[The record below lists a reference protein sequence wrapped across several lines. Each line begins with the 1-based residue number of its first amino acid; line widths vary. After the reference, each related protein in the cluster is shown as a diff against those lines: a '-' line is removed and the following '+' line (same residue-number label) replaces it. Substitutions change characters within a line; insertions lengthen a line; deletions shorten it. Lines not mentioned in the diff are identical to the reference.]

1 MQTAILKNTLALLV
15 SKLVPSLLL
24 TLINVLFSRF
34 LSQNEYGIY
43 QTVWTYL
50 SIFVIISTFGLPRY
64 ILTYGSLYQYSKG
77 MIYRLIA
84 FVFLLTIVP
93 LTFYLIFF
101 DSVFSNWTI
110 FLFILLLISQ
120 SIYLIQEA
128 NVLSLTANKLL
139 IVSNVSYAILLFAA
153 HLLLLFI
160 GYSIDLC
167 LMMIIGVSI
176 IRNVI
181 IFLSVKNQFTK
192 EQLLSTFKER
202 LQLVWFGIND
212 TLQILTKWIDKIILV
227 LILPSAEYAIYF
239 NGTYEIPLIGM
250 GLSAF
255 QTILTTQSAKAD
267 STEAT
272 NIALFNTAAM
282 FMSGILFPLFAFC
295 VLFAD
300 EIIFILFGSKYVE
313 SASLFAITALLIPM
327 RICNYT
333 VLLQLKSRGDIILIG
348 SLIDFA
354 VAITLMIFLYPISG
368 LNGLAL
374 SIVIATY
381 IQAAFYLVKIS
392 SIYKTRLSILL
403 PLKQL
408 AVRFVIVLGVFL
420 VVKFALSQFSG
431 VISLSGGALVF
442 AVFVLVFLKKSI
454 DFKKLLPFRS

>member
-24 TLINVLFSRF
+24 TLINVLFSRY

-77 MIYRLIA
+77 MIICLIA

-167 LMMIIGVSI
+167 LMMIIGVSV

-192 EQLLSTFKER
+192 EQLLSTFK
-202 LQLVWFGIND
+202 V
-212 TLQILTKWIDKIILV
+212 
-227 LILPSAEYAIYF
+227 
-239 NGTYEIPLIGM
+239 
-250 GLSAF
+250 
-255 QTILTTQSAKAD
+255 
-267 STEAT
+267 
-272 NIALFNTAAM
+272 
-282 FMSGILFPLFAFC
+282 
-295 VLFAD
+295 
-300 EIIFILFGSKYVE
+300 
-313 SASLFAITALLIPM
+313 
-327 RICNYT
+327 
-333 VLLQLKSRGDIILIG
+333 
-348 SLIDFA
+348 
-354 VAITLMIFLYPISG
+354 
-368 LNGLAL
+368 
-374 SIVIATY
+374 
-381 IQAAFYLVKIS
+381 
-392 SIYKTRLSILL
+392 
-403 PLKQL
+403 
-408 AVRFVIVLGVFL
+408 
-420 VVKFALSQFSG
+420 
-431 VISLSGGALVF
+431 
-442 AVFVLVFLKKSI
+442 
-454 DFKKLLPFRS
+454 

>member
-1 MQTAILKNTLALLV
+1 MQTAILKNTLALLI

-64 ILTYGSLYQYSKG
+64 ILTYGSLFHYSKG
-77 MIYRLIA
+77 MIFRLIA
-84 FVFLLTIVP
+84 LVFLITIVP

-139 IVSNVSYAILLFAA
+139 IVSNVSYAILLFAG

-167 LMMIIGVSI
+167 LMMIIGVSF

-181 IFLSVKNQFTK
+181 IFLSVKNQFTS
-192 EQLLSTFKER
+192 EQLLPAFKER
-202 LQLVWFGIND
+202 LQLLWFGVND
-212 TLQILTKWIDKIILV
+212 TLQILTKWIDKIVLV

-255 QTILTTQSAKAD
+255 QAILTTQSAKAD
-267 STEAT
+267 STEVT
-272 NIALFNTAAM
+272 NLALFNTAAM

-354 VAITLMIFLYPISG
+354 VAITLMIFLYPIGG

-381 IQAAFYLVKIS
+381 IQAAFYLFKIS
-392 SIYKTRLSILL
+392 TIYKTRLNILL

-408 AVRFVIVLGVFL
+408 AIRFVIVLGTFL
-420 VVKFALSQFSG
+420 VAKFALDQFSG
-431 VISLSGGALVF
+431 VISLSVGALVF
-442 AVFVLVFLKKSI
+442 EVFVLVFLKKSI